1 MFLFFNYDVYDTFF
15 INIYNSILKQNQ
27 VSKSVSNHFLVG
39 KLVHLVGEHGEHGEH
54 GVFL

>member
-15 INIYNSILKQNQ
+15 LNKIFIILF
-27 VSKSVSNHFLVG
+27 SNKIKCQIRFLVG
-39 KLVHLVGEHGEHGEH
+39 NLVYLVGEHGEH